1 MFPYCPI
8 RLPTLCVKLMYGVAC
23 RAHSVGMRVQF
34 HRNDQDGATYVVLV
48 RREDGLT
55 VQLPG
60 YDQRGA
66 VPHHLAHFVAE
77 HQFRLTR
84 GVFGCI
90 AAGAMFS
97 NMSLVGARPRYDA
110 QVRSRAVLR
119 SNASELGLAESL
131 SGVVHDAVEHGLDL
145 GTGYRRLREAWGA
158 LRPTPCPYAPA
169 DLNRVLD
176 LLDKLGR
183 RWRALAPGEALA
195 LRWETNPHPNAGPRT
210 PSRRF
215 GRSEDRRGVDAPG

>member
-1 MFPYCPI
+1 
-8 RLPTLCVKLMYGVAC
+8 
-23 RAHSVGMRVQF
+23 MRVQF

-131 SGVVHDAVEHGLDL
+131 SGVVHDAVEHRLDL

>member
-1 MFPYCPI
+1 MFPYRPI
-8 RLPTLCVKLMYGVAC
+8 RLPTLCVKLRYGVAC

-60 YDQRGA
+60 YDQRAA

-77 HQFRLTR
+77 REFRLTR

-90 AAGAMFS
+90 AAGAMFA
-97 NMSLVGARPRYDA
+97 NMSLVGARPRYDT

-131 SGVVHDAVEHGLDL
+131 SGVVHDAVEHRLDL